1 MLISML
7 KFCFR
12 LQIPVRPSKP
22 LGFSYLHPNLPPS
35 PPLSSVTSAISS
47 PGHSPQGIC
56 NYISIFKKFQKDIF
70 TSMKIQVLIFL
81 LKVGA
86 GQAFQPSS
94 VDTKS
99 NRLSVQ
105 IDNTAQQDQNSSD
118 KDIKRSASNGNLLQT
133 GNNGTN
139 TPFISR
145 AASYNSAVGHFGSE
159 HKEPSVRNL
168 DTSHVQRSERE
179 SISNS
184 NNLHDNLTTLN
195 RGIILHSFIF
205 FSTPF

>member
-1 MLISML
+1 MYESKKL
-7 KFCFR
+7 KYSFFI
-12 LQIPVRPSKP
+12 LK
-22 LGFSYLHPNLPPS
+22 LG
-35 PPLSSVTSAISS
+35 T
-47 PGHSPQGIC
+47 
-56 NYISIFKKFQKDIF
+56 
-70 TSMKIQVLIFL
+70 
-81 LKVGA
+81 
-86 GQAFQPSS
+86 GQSFQPSS

-105 IDNTAQQDQNSSD
+105 IDNTSQQEHNNSNQ
-118 KDIKRSASNGNLLQT
+118 DIKRSASNGNLLKT

-168 DTSHVQRSERE
+168 DASHGHRSERT

-184 NNLHDNLTTLN
+184 NNLHDNSTALN
-195 RGIILHSFIF
+195 RGTIFHLFILF
-205 FSTPF
+205 FSVILLFLSVCSNSYTYLFRYKTGLQKVYTTTEKE

>member
-1 MLISML
+1 
-7 KFCFR
+7 
-12 LQIPVRPSKP
+12 
-22 LGFSYLHPNLPPS
+22 
-35 PPLSSVTSAISS
+35 
-47 PGHSPQGIC
+47 
-56 NYISIFKKFQKDIF
+56 
-70 TSMKIQVLIFL
+70 MKA
-81 LKVGA
+81 GA
-86 GQAFQPSS
+86 GQSFQPSS
-94 VDTKS
+94 VDTRS

-105 IDNTAQQDQNSSD
+105 NDDTSHQEHNNSN

-159 HKEPSVRNL
+159 HKEPSVRNF

-179 SISNS
+179 LISNS
-184 NNLHDNLTTLN
+184 NNLHDNFTTLN

-205 FSTPF
+205 LLLRFIILKCL